1 VLILAVVV
9 GGPFVSIHFIEG
21 KAPAPRSLSSRT
33 STTIT
38 GQPAATTITG
48 ARHAVSSTV
57 DGTWNIAAGSVTG
70 YRVKETP
77 FGQSNT
83 AVGRTS
89 SITGTITVSSGTLEF
104 LLNPSH
110 A

>member
-1 VLILAVVV
+1 MPAFRVSRAEAGRRLDMVLAAR
-9 GGPFVSIHFIEG
+9 EG
-21 KAPAPRSLSSRT
+21 LSR
-33 STTIT
+33 
-38 GQPAATTITG
+38 AA
-48 ARHAVSSTV
+48 AQRV
-57 DGTWNIAAGSVTG
+57 IAAGSVTG